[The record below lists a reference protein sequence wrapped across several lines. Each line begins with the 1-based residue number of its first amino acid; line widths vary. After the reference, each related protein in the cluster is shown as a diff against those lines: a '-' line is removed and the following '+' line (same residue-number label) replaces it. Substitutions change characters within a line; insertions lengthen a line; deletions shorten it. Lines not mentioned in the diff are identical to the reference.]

1 MSISPSNPSF
11 PAEIIILG
19 AVFHVRFSGPLWPG
33 FNIRDLIRNLH
44 CLNWSLMMLWQDQ
57 VVSCSLLLLYNPFI
71 MFLSLF
77 IGLSVCITLKYLLS
91 VAISFFWLL
100 VLDFL

>member
-44 CLNWSLMMLWQDQ
+44 CLYWILMVLRRDQ
-57 VVSCSLLLLYNPFI
+57 FPSYYLLVLSSSSI

-77 IGLSVCITLKYLLS
+77 IGLPVCITFKHLLL
-91 VAISFFWLL
+91 VAISLFWLL
-100 VLDFL
+100 VLNFL